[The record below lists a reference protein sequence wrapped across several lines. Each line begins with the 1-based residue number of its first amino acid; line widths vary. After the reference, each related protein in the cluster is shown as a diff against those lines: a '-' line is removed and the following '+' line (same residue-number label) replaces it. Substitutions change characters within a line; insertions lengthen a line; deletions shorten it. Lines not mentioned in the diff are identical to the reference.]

1 LPVQIQCPV
10 RGCGAPL
17 DRQGP
22 RWTCPHGHAFDRARS
37 GYCNLLQPQDRR
49 SRRPGDPAAV
59 VAARR
64 RFLDAGHGDP
74 LLAVLRSEISALALP
89 PGSAVLDVGC
99 GEGTYLGRLLETF
112 DLEAHGLDLAADAVD
127 AAARRFPRA
136 TWIVANADRGL
147 PYASASFGLVLSLDA
162 RLPVA
167 EIARVLRPEGH
178 LLIAVPAPDDL
189 VELRAAV
196 LGQGEEKDRFARA
209 ESLLAERF
217 ELVQQRTERAVA
229 RLDADEARD
238 ALTATYR
245 AGRASR
251 AAAIAALGP
260 IEVTLA
266 HTLGLFRVRG
276 SS

>member
-1 LPVQIQCPV
+1 
-10 RGCGAPL
+10 
-17 DRQGP
+17 
-22 RWTCPHGHAFDRARS
+22 
-37 GYCNLLQPQDRR
+37 
-49 SRRPGDPAAV
+49 V

-74 LLAVLRSEISALALP
+74 LLTSLRAEVSALGLS
-89 PGSAVLDVGC
+89 PGGTVLDVGC
-99 GEGTYLGRLLETF
+99 GEGTFLGRLLESF

-147 PYASASFGLVLSLDA
+147 PYASAAFDLVLSLDA

-167 EIARVLRPEGH
+167 EIARVLRPEGR
-178 LLIAVPAPDDL
+178 LLAAVPAPDDL

-196 LGQGEEKDRFARA
+196 LGKGDEKDRFARV
-209 ESLLAERF
+209 ESLLQERF
-217 ELVQQRTERAVA
+217 ELVHVRTERAVA
-229 RLDADEARD
+229 RLDADAARD

-251 AAAIAALGP
+251 ATAIAALGP
-260 IEVTLA
+260 LEVTLS
-266 HTLGLFRVRG
+266 HTLGLFRVP
-276 SS
+276 